1 MDSKSLARYFQ
12 KTGTL
17 KLDQLDYNFL
27 KHLQRTHLETFAFEG
42 CNPLL
47 GQKVSLDPQKLIDKF
62 LNHPRGGYC
71 FEQNLFFKDVLIS
84 LGYEVNTYLGRVIES
99 NSDFGRTHLVNVV
112 LINSDLY
119 LVDVGFGGYN
129 SPEPLL
135 IHDGF
140 TLETNLNTYRIK
152 QVKSTYFFQAWINDE
167 WENLYSFD
175 FNIYTFGDYEVA
187 NWYTSTNPNT
197 TFTQSLNI
205 AIIDG
210 NFRYHLKNDTFSI
223 LKSGHYI
230 KKETI
235 QSLPRL
241 QEILERYFKINPSY
255 LPGWHQKINEIL
267 AFSKK

>member
-1 MDSKSLARYFQ
+1 MDSNSLARYFQ
-12 KTGTL
+12 KTGAKRL
-17 KLDQLDYNFL
+17 EQLDYNFL

-47 GQKVSLDPQKLIDKF
+47 GQRVTLKPEDLIDKF

-71 FEQNLFFKDVLIS
+71 FEQNLFLKDVLKS
-84 LGYEVNTYLGRVIES
+84 LGFEANTYLGRVIES

-112 LINSDLY
+112 NIKSDLY

-135 IHDGF
+135 IQDGYI
-140 TLETNLNTYRIK
+140 LETNLNQYRIK
-152 QVKSTYFFQAWINDE
+152 QVESTYFFQGWIHED
-167 WENLYSFD
+167 WIDLYSFD

-197 TFTQSLNI
+197 TFTQNLNI

-210 NFRYHLKNDTFSI
+210 DFRYNLKNNIFSI
-223 LKSGHYI
+223 LKSGHLV
-230 KKETI
+230 KKEI
-235 QSLPRL
+235 LQNFDHL
-241 QEILERYFKINPSY
+241 QEILELYFKINPSY
-255 LPGWHQKINEIL
+255 LPGWHQKITEIL
-267 AFSKK
+267 ATDQK